1 MKKVLKAK
9 YDCRGMDND
18 EIIETILEDRKIED
32 IQEFL
37 HPDENSL
44 IPFEK
49 LKNIDKAYEIISNY
63 IGAQYTN

>member
-49 LKNIDKAYEIISNY
+49 IKNIDKSY
-63 IGAQYTN
+63 